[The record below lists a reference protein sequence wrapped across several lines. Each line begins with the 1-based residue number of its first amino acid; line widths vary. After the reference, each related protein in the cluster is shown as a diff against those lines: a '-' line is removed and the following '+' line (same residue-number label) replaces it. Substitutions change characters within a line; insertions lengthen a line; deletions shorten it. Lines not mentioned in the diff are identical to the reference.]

1 MRAKE
6 FIVERRDRMLQY
18 IKQVL
23 PTYPD
28 YVIKDLV
35 YNIARGKWPKKYSKF
50 DENSIIDMLT
60 YIGLEAD
67 TPWKL
72 EKLNFNIDMFE
83 EESKRM
89 LIRDIQEQSRNAHQ
103 GVAEGTDNKP
113 TIGINIRNDG
123 DIHYA
128 DLIVDGKKKY
138 ESRMTNSL
146 KPYIGKTV
154 GIVRTGNG
162 PATAIGQVTI
172 GEPIIFDAEEFN
184 KLRNQHLVP
193 NGSKF
198 DIEPNGTKYLY
209 PMINPIRWDN
219 EKPISHKGIVS
230 RKIQE
235 NEYDTRTD
243 DERHDVQSK
252 LAKQQ
257 GGVRNEPVILVMQ
270 PDGKYKLIEGWHR
283 TAQHFVLH
291 PNGYVGPAWVAY
303 PNYINE
309 DMSRRAFGLGALGA
323 LAGVGAQAKT
333 QKPLEVTGYY
343 NVVVPRGGT
352 VFNIARGLKMD
363 TPGEIKD
370 IYAIN
375 NMNPKTQLQ
384 VGQQLKIPV
393 YGKIDPSTDRP
404 LPKHGNAPVAQ
415 QPVVPGKSIYSDPN
429 DTGAKQ
435 TTKVAEPTKQVAQQS
450 TPVQGSKNALKEPG
464 FREKLDQIASKLGV
478 SSRAL
483 LGLMSHETFRTFN
496 PSMQAPPQHSRTHPG
511 KVIPG
516 AVGLIQFTHSTA
528 NELGTSTEEL
538 KRMSGTQQLDYVYKF
553 LKDKAKPGMDE
564 GDLYMSIFLPAMVG
578 KSPNTV
584 VGKKDSRQPI
594 VPGGVTLHD
603 IWDGN
608 PTFGKSQGKNYFTI
622 QDVKDEV
629 SKFLHWQ

>member
-89 LIRDIQEQSRNAHQ
+89 LMRDIQEQTRNAQ
-103 GVAEGTDNKP
+103 
-113 TIGINIRNDG
+113 
-123 DIHYA
+123 
-128 DLIVDGKKKY
+128 
-138 ESRMTNSL
+138 
-146 KPYIGKTV
+146 
-154 GIVRTGNG
+154 
-162 PATAIGQVTI
+162 
-172 GEPIIFDAEEFN
+172 FN
-184 KLRNQHLVP
+184 KVLQTAS
-193 NGSKF
+193 G
-198 DIEPNGTKYLY
+198 
-209 PMINPIRWDN
+209 
-219 EKPISHKGIVS
+219 
-230 RKIQE
+230 KIQE

-243 DERHDVQSK
+243 DERHDAQAK
-252 LAKQQ
+252 LAQQQ
-257 GGVRNEPVILVMQ
+257 GGVRNEPVILIVQ

-333 QKPLEVTGYY
+333 TKSLPVTGYY
-343 NVVVPRGGT
+343 NVIIPPGGT
-352 VFNIARGLKMD
+352 IFNIARGLKMD
-363 TPGEIKD
+363 TPDEIKD

-375 NMNPKTQLQ
+375 NMGPKTHLKP
-384 VGQQLKIPV
+384 GQRLKIPQ
-393 YGKIDPSTDRP
+393 YGKPEIP
-404 LPKHGNAPVAQ
+404 LNAKHAQ
-415 QPVVPGKSIYSDPN
+415 TQPVVPGKSIYSDPN
-429 DTGAKQ
+429 DTGTKQ
-435 TTKVAEPTKQVAQQS
+435 TTKLAEPTKPVAQQP

-464 FREKLDQIASKLGV
+464 FRDKLEQVATKLGV

-528 NELGTSTEEL
+528 KELGTSTEEL

-629 SKFLHWQ
+629 SKFLNWR